1 MPAMPA
7 PQMTTSAVD
16 ALMTERSYRS
26 PAPRRAAVYARP
38 EGGLP
43 MRWRDMRGSG
53 NIEDRE
59 GQGPARGGLG
69 GGMKLGG
76 AGLIAVVVVS
86 LLLGLNPLEVLTG
99 IQGGGPPSVDSPAPA
114 PSPGSGPTGA
124 PDPTKDFVARVLGD
138 TEDTWRAVF
147 QKQGREYEPPRLVLF
162 RGAVESACGY
172 ASAAVGPF
180 YCSGDQRVY
189 LDRSF
194 FEELAQRFG
203 APGEFAR
210 AYVIAHEIGHHVQN
224 LIGVT
229 EQVASQRR
237 RGGNALSVA
246 MEPQADCLAGVW
258 GFYAKR
264 RNLLDPGDVEAGL
277 QAAAAIGD
285 DRLQKQ
291 SRGYVSPESFTHGS
305 SEQRVRWFRTGLDS
319 GEVRQC
325 DTFAA
330 ARR

>member
-1 MPAMPA
+1 
-7 PQMTTSAVD
+7 
-16 ALMTERSYRS
+16 
-26 PAPRRAAVYARP
+26 
-38 EGGLP
+38 
-43 MRWRDMRGSG
+43 MRGSG

-59 GQGPARGGLG
+59 GEGPARGGLG

-86 LLLGLNPLEVLTG
+86 LLLGLNPLEVLNG
-99 IQGGGPPSVDSPAPA
+99 LQGGGSPSVDSPAPP
-114 PSPGSGPTGA
+114 PSPGAPTGA
-124 PDPTKDFVARVLGD
+124 PDPTKEFVARVLGD
-138 TEDTWRAVF
+138 TEDTWRAIF
-147 QKQGREYEPPRLVLF
+147 QKQGREYEAPRLVLF
-162 RGAVESACGY
+162 RGSVESACGN

-194 FEELAQRFG
+194 FEELSQRFG

-229 EQVASQRR
+229 EKVASQRA
-237 RGGNALSVA
+237 RGGRATNALSVA
-246 MEPQADCLAGVW
+246 MELQADCLAGVW
-258 GFYAKR
+258 GFYAKQR
-264 RNLLDPGDVEAGL
+264 HLLDPGDVEAGL

-285 DRLQKQ
+285 DRIQRQ

-325 DTFAA
+325 DTFSA